1 VAHAV
6 LRAHAKAVALF
17 RGGQW
22 SEYGGQIGLVL
33 NGEWAE
39 PPRPASDQPPS
50 EEDAAACEF
59 YMEQQV
65 GRPERASAA
74 VAWGR
79 FWSRFSKCV
88 PNTTDAC
95 A

>member
-1 VAHAV
+1 MSPLPYVKVAHAV

-22 SEYGGQIGLVL
+22 AEYGGQIGIVL

-39 PPRPASDQPPS
+39 PPRAAPDQLPS
-50 EEDAAACEF
+50 KEDADACEF

-65 GRPERASAA
+65 ER
-74 VAWGR
+74 GEGG
-79 FWSRFSKCV
+79 K
-88 PNTTDAC
+88 
-95 A
+95 